1 MTNFSKTNFRFG
13 AAALGLTFAAL
24 TAASASAAIGS
35 KADCEYEGGQIFSVK
50 GSTVCVV
57 AVRPAEYMDEI
68 YDGQQLGVKD
78 CNGEQ
83 ISDGAFCKV
92 TLVSAPAAE
101 MVDPETGGEMMEET
115 GDAMVKAA
123 DNTGDAME
131 TMADNTGDA
140 MEEAAE
146 NKSDAE
152 RAMVKG
158 ESDAMEEAAEDKAKD
173 LEDKA
178 KAYED
183 VADEVNDATDK

>member
-1 MTNFSKTNFRFG
+1 MTNLRFG

-24 TAASASAAIGS
+24 SAASASAIES
-35 KADCEYEGGQIFSVK
+35 KADCEYEGGQVFSVK
-50 GSTVCVV
+50 GATVCVV

-68 YDGQQLGVKD
+68 YDGQQLGIKD

-92 TLVSAPAAE
+92 TLVSAPASVMA
-101 MVDPETGGEMMEET
+101 DPEIAGEMMEET

-131 TMADNTGDA
+131 TMADNAGDA
-140 MEEAAE
+140 MKEDAE

-152 RAMVKG
+152 RALVKG
-158 ESDAMEEAAEDKAKD
+158 QSDAMEEAAEEIGRASCR
-173 LEDKA
+173 ER
-178 KAYED
+178 
-183 VADEVNDATDK
+183 V